1 MVQRIQSFWLFLAAL
16 LNLSAIFLDF
26 YRMPLIAGSNNSIGI
41 LNHYPSL
48 LLAIVIVVL
57 PITTIF
63 MYKKRPQQIKMC
75 FVGML
80 GTASLISMLLARVTS
95 MLKTIPIPIPANG
108 SSYWLGAVVLPLAMV
123 CFVMAIIGIRKDE
136 KLVRSVDRLR

>member
-16 LNLSAIFLDF
+16 LNLSAIFIDF
-26 YRMPLIAGSNNSIGI
+26 YKMPVVTGANNSIGI

-48 LLAIVIVVL
+48 LLAIVIILL
-57 PITTIF
+57 PVATIF
-63 MYKKRPQQIKMC
+63 MYKKRPQQIRMC
-75 FVGML
+75 IIGML
-80 GTASLISMLLARVTS
+80 GTTSLIGMLLARVST
-95 MLKTIPIPIPANG
+95 MLKTIPANG
-108 SSYWLGAVVLPLAMV
+108 SSYWLGAVVLPLAMI